1 MKALIDADIV
11 AYRVACTCQED
22 DAQDFVFARAEDLVD
37 SILVNTEADEY
48 RLFLTGK
55 DNFRYTIYPEYKA
68 HRPKEK
74 PFWLEA
80 CRQYLIATFNAE
92 VIDGQEADDAMG
104 INQNGDTIICSID
117 KDLLM
122 IPGRHYNFVKDEFIN
137 VTEEEAI
144 KHFYMQCL
152 TGDRADNIK
161 GIEKVGPKKAEKILA
176 GCVTEKQMFDA
187 VREAY
192 SNDEE
197 FIMNGRVLWIRR
209 KENENWKDRFN
220 ALVQEQVGGTSLD
233 NTEEGI
239 PVS

>member
-11 AYRVACTCQED
+11 AYRVACTLEED
-22 DAQDFVFARAEDLVD
+22 DAEDFVYARTEDLVD
-37 SILVNTEADEY
+37 QILVNTEATEY

-74 PFWLEA
+74 PFWLEK
-80 CRQYLIATFNAE
+80 CREYLKATFNAE
-92 VIDGQEADDAMG
+92 IVNGQEADDALG
-104 INQNGDTIICSID
+104 IAQTEDTIICSID

-122 IPGRHYNFVKDEFIN
+122 IPGQHYNFVKDEFIT
-137 VTEEEAI
+137 VTPDEGI

-161 GIEKVGPKKAEKILA
+161 GIEKIGPKKAEKILA
-176 GCVTEKQMFDA
+176 GCVTEQELFNA

-192 SNDEE
+192 GNDEE
-197 FIMNGRVLWIRR
+197 FLMNGRVLWIRR
-209 KENENWKDRFN
+209 KDNEDWKERFD
-220 ALVQEQVGGTSLD
+220 ALIQEQARGTSLED
-233 NTEEGI
+233 SKE
-239 PVS
+239 

>member
-22 DAQDFVFARAEDLVD
+22 DAQDFVFARLEDLVD
-37 SILVNTEADEY
+37 SILVHTEATEY

-55 DNFRYTIYPEYKA
+55 NNFRYTIYPEYKA

-80 CRQYLIATFNAE
+80 ARQYLIATFNAE

-104 INQNGDTIICSID
+104 INQTEDTVICSID

-122 IPGRHYNFVKDEFIN
+122 IPGRHYNFVKDEYQEIS
-137 VTEEEAI
+137 TEAGI
-144 KHFYMQCL
+144 RNFYMQCL
-152 TGDRADNIK
+152 TGDRSDNIK
-161 GIEKVGPKKAEKILA
+161 GIEKIGPKKAEKLLA
-176 GCVTEKQMFDA
+176 GCITEKEMFDA
-187 VREAY
+187 VRNAY

-197 FIMNGRVLWIRR
+197 FIMNARVLWIRR
-209 KENENWKDRFN
+209 KDNEDWKDRFD

-233 NTEEGI
+233 STEKGI
-239 PVS
+239 SLS

>member
-22 DAQDFVFARAEDLVD
+22 DAQDFVFARLEDLVD
-37 SILVNTEADEY
+37 SILVNIEADEY

-74 PFWLEA
+74 PYWLEA
-80 CRQYLIATFNAE
+80 ARQYLIATFNAE

-104 INQNGDTIICSID
+104 INQTEDTVICSID

-122 IPGRHYNFVKDEFIN
+122 IPGRHYNFVKNEYSE
-137 VTEEEAI
+137 VSKEKAM

-161 GIEKVGPKKAEKILA
+161 GIEKVGPKKAEKILE
-176 GCVTEKQMFDA
+176 GLTTEKEMFDA

-197 FIMNGRVLWIRR
+197 FIMNARVLWIRR
-209 KENENWKDRFN
+209 KDNENWKDRFD
-220 ALVQEQVGGTSLD
+220 ALVQEQVGRTSLGS
-233 NTEEGI
+233 TEEGI
-239 PVS
+239 SLS

>member
-37 SILVNTEADEY
+37 SILVNTEAEEY

-104 INQNGDTIICSID
+104 INQTEDTIICSID

-122 IPGRHYNFVKDEFIN
+122 IPGRHYNFVKDEYIE
-137 VTEEEAI
+137 VSTQAAI

-161 GIEKVGPKKAEKILA
+161 GIEKVGPKKAEKILD

-209 KENENWKDRFN
+209 KDNEDWKDRFN